1 MRLYSGKIPLIC
13 GEIVRQLT
21 AEGDIETSEPAE
33 VELDVESVLKE
44 YLRTDRELTEKA
56 KDILDKRKLPYGQ
69 FGKVKRALA
78 DEAGFGLGEEA
89 LNWICAQTTETFM
102 QSGHVEEIYSD
113 DATLRKKMREIL
125 RKHMM
130 VDEELDE
137 EVRKRIKN
145 LEEGTQ
151 TWDVE
156 YAKVLEQ
163 IKRSRGLGD

>member
-1 MRLYSGKIPLIC
+1 MRLYSGKIPLISA
-13 GEIVRQLT
+13 EIVRQLAT
-21 AEGDIETSEPAE
+21 DGDIETSEPQEA
-33 VELDVESVLKE
+33 ELDVESVLKE

-56 KDILDKRKLPYGQ
+56 KDILDQRKLPYGQ
-69 FGKVKRALA
+69 FAKVKRTIA
-78 DEAGFGLGEEA
+78 DEKGFGLGRGRPRLDSHQVIE
-89 LNWICAQTTETFM
+89 IFM
-102 QSGHVEEIYSD
+102 ASGHVDEVFAD
-113 DATLRKKMREIL
+113 DATLRRKMRDIL

-156 YAKVLEQ
+156 YNKVMEQ
-163 IKRSRGLGD
+163 IKRNRGLA

>member
-1 MRLYSGKIPLIC
+1 MKLFSGKIPIISQ
-13 GEIVRQLT
+13 EIVRQLT
-21 AEGDIETSEPAE
+21 TDGDIETLEPNE

-44 YLRTDRELTEKA
+44 YLRTDREITDKV
-56 KDILDKRKLPYGQ
+56 KDLMDKRNLPYGQ
-69 FGKVKRALA
+69 FGKIKRTVA
-78 DEAGFGLGEEA
+78 EEKGFGLGEDGIGWMCNQIIEV
-89 LNWICAQTTETFM
+89 LM
-102 QSGHVEEIYSD
+102 QSGHVEEVYAD
-113 DATLRKKMREIL
+113 DNTLRRKTRDIL

-156 YAKVLEQ
+156 YNKVLEQ
-163 IKRSRGLGD
+163 IKRNRGLA